1 MYHLIAVGL
10 GVSAILAF
18 SIGANDLA
26 NSIAPLVG
34 SNVLTFRRAVVLFIA
49 FMSFGALVQ
58 GFMVM
63 KTLGRGVVSY
73 IDVVGS
79 ISASLAAFI
88 WIMFATYKGLPISTT
103 HSIVGSVVGIG
114 LAYTLIDRRS
124 ISLNLDVLTKILLSW
139 VTSPI
144 SAMIIAIPL
153 YYITKRLY
161 HYGEKTVISLALA
174 FGILAAYSFGA
185 NDVGNAVGVY
195 VTITSEALG
204 LPDSITMRYLAM
216 FTALFISLGA
226 VFFGRRVVETLAFKI
241 TRLDITTSI
250 AANADAV
257 AVWLYT
263 TIPYMLFGYGM
274 PISTS
279 YAAAG
284 AIIGAGI
291 ARYRDF
297 KALNM
302 KMLIFIMFA
311 WVLTLPITSCIAISI
326 YTILKYVIGL

>member
-1 MYHLIAVGL
+1 LYHLILIGL
-10 GVSAILAF
+10 GISALLAF
-18 SIGANDLA
+18 SIGSNDLA
-26 NSIAPLVG
+26 NSVAPLVG
-34 SNVLTFRRAVVLFIA
+34 SNLLTFRKAALIFVIS
-49 FMSFGALVQ
+49 MSFGALAQ
-58 GFMVM
+58 GYMVM
-63 KTLGRGVVSY
+63 KTLGRGVVSN
-73 IDVVGS
+73 IDIIGAV
-79 ISASLAAFI
+79 SASLAAFI

-103 HSIVGSVVGIG
+103 HSIVGSVIGIG
-114 LAYTLIDRRS
+114 LAYTFLDGKS
-124 ISLNLDVLTKILLSW
+124 INLNLDVLIKILLSW
-139 VTSPI
+139 ITSPI
-144 SAMIIAIPL
+144 SAMVLAIPL
-153 YYITKRLY
+153 FYITKRLY
-161 HYGEKTVISLALA
+161 HYGEKIVILLALA
-174 FGILAAYSFGA
+174 LGILAAYSFGA

-204 LPDSITMRYLAM
+204 LPDSTTMRYLAM

-226 VFFGRRVVETLAFKI
+226 IIFGRRVVETLAFKV

-263 TIPYMLFGYGM
+263 TIPYMIFGYGM

-291 ARYRDF
+291 AKYRNF

-302 KMLIFIMFA
+302 KMLVFIMFA